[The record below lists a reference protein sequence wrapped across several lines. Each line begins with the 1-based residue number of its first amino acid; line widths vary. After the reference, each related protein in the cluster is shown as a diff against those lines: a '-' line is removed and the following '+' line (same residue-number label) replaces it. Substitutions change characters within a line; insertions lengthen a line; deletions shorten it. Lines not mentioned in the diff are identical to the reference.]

1 MSKITRESFIESGI
15 SLDLQDLDQGDRA
28 ALTRAGLDETT
39 LARIAGRDG
48 VISGQ
53 AELKALFGAID
64 RLDHDGSYG
73 SIATTTRDAKGD
85 DVATGSGEAMAT
97 LQAEVA
103 EARLAHQLGKPRP
116 PALPVAAKSE
126 PAPGAN
132 SDKTSTEKAKK
143 LPKVPGQDA
152 AGPGDPAWLKKA
164 FAEVGVAEGVGD
176 DTNKR
181 ILKYF
186 DSTYQKGKHTSDSGK
201 DNAWCAAFVTFTLS
215 ESGIKN
221 NKAVGAREY
230 EKWGEASE
238 PFRGAVVVLEHK
250 GQKHVA
256 ILVGVDK
263 NGENVYLG
271 GNQTDRVSLR
281 RLPGYEI
288 VAIRKPAGFEVTADA
303 KKLPTMNNVG
313 QTRATR

>member
-15 SLDLQDLDQGDRA
+15 SLDLQDLDQGDGA

-48 VISGQ
+48 VISGR
-53 AELKALFGAID
+53 AELKALFAAID

-85 DVATGSGEAMAT
+85 EVPTASGEAIAT

-103 EARLAHQLGKPRP
+103 EARLAHQFGKPRS
-116 PALPVAAKSE
+116 PALPVAAKPE
-126 PAPGAN
+126 PAAGAK
-132 SDKTSTEKAKK
+132 SDKEKVKR
-143 LPKVPGQDA
+143 LPKIPGQDA
-152 AGPGDPAWLKKA
+152 AGPADPAWLKHA

-181 ILKYF
+181 ILEYF

-238 PFRGAVVVLEHK
+238 PFRGAVVVLEHN

-271 GNQTDRVSLR
+271 GNQKDRVSLR

-288 VAIRKPAGFEVTADA
+288 VAIRKPAGFDVSADA